1 MRITKIKLAG
11 FKSFVDPTTLA
22 LPGNLTG
29 IVGPNGCGK
38 SNIIDA
44 MMWVMG
50 ESSAKHLRG
59 DSMADVIFSGSNS
72 RKPVGQASVEIIF
85 DNSDGTIGGQYAGFG
100 EISIK
105 RTVARDGVSNYELNG
120 TRCRRKD
127 VTNVFL
133 GTGLGAR
140 GGYSVIE
147 QGMIS
152 RVVEAK
158 PEELRGFLEEAAG
171 ISKYKERRR
180 ETENRI
186 KHTKENL
193 SRLDDIREELDKQ
206 LGHLQRQA
214 RAAERYQV
222 LKQEER
228 AWEAQTMA
236 VKWRTIDGAR
246 AEHAKEVQSF
256 QTAVEQAVAGL
267 RGIEK
272 SQTEKREAHNE
283 ATDKFNKIQSD
294 FYAKSADISRLENAI
309 QSHEE
314 RAESLR
320 REQERNEAAL
330 RDLSAMGATDE
341 ARLQQLDD
349 AIARDEPVFA
359 EQDAAEQGAAAALKQ
374 AEEAL
379 GLWQRDWEAC
389 SSSRAEIAREER
401 AQQVRLEHLSEGLS
415 GAKIR
420 TVALEDERATNK
432 TIEID
437 EKIGQLSESLAA
449 AQKSL
454 DELLVGR
461 DERRESLQEA
471 RHRLDEKNR
480 EVHDARTEL
489 ETCLG
494 REASMRAL
502 QEAAL
507 GADEEPSWATTV
519 VLAA

>member
-85 DNSDGTIGGQYAGFG
+85 DNSDGTIAGQYAGFA

-105 RTVARDGVSNYELNG
+105 RTVSRDGVSNYELNG

-127 VTNVFL
+127 ITNVFL

-193 SRLDDIREELDKQ
+193 SRLEDIREELDKQ
-206 LGHLQRQA
+206 LAHLQRQA

-222 LKQEER
+222 LKEEER
-228 AWEAQTMA
+228 SWEAQAMA
-236 VKWRTIDGAR
+236 VRWRTIDTSRNEYAQEVER
-246 AEHAKEVQSF
+246 FNTSVEEAIAE
-256 QTAVEQAVAGL
+256 L

-272 SQTEKREAHNE
+272 IQTEKREAHTE
-283 ATDKFNKIQSD
+283 ATDKFNKVQSN

-314 RAESLR
+314 RVDSLR
-320 REQERNEAAL
+320 REQQRNEAAL
-330 RDLSAMGATDE
+330 TDLITMCDGDE
-341 ARLQQLDD
+341 KRIKELDV
-349 AIARDEPVFA
+349 AIAGIEPGFREHDES
-359 EQDAAEQGAAAALKQ
+359 EQRAAAALKA
-374 AEEAL
+374 AEDSL
-379 GLWQRDWEAC
+379 TDWQKQWEAC
-389 SSSRAEIAREER
+389 SANRAETAQEER
-401 AQQVRLEHLSEGLS
+401 ALQVRLEHLSTGLS
-415 GAKIR
+415 DAQTKA
-420 TVALEDERATNK
+420 VALEDERATTR
-432 TIEID
+432 TIEVD
-437 EKIGQLSESLAA
+437 EKIGRISEA
-449 AQKSL
+449 
-454 DELLVGR
+454 
-461 DERRESLQEA
+461 
-471 RHRLDEKNR
+471 
-480 EVHDARTEL
+480 L
-489 ETCLG
+489 ETAEQRLTSCLSNVING
-494 REASMRAL
+494 ANGCRKRATNSTKKIMNCMPH
-502 QEAAL
+502 A
-507 GADEEPSWATTV
+507 PSWRP
-519 VLAA
+519 L